1 MPRLTFCSVA
11 HFVVLL
17 AGVVSA
23 GTALAQDARTAA
35 IRTDSAAL
43 ASATTVTAPPAL
55 TYADLVDLAL
65 PAELVTRAQVRSVSR
80 LKPAQAP
87 DVPAGMARIYV
98 EAVTTALLVGPDLGE
113 SIRFL
118 ADVPLDAKGKLPKL
132 ARTQVLVLAHTV
144 PGRVGEL
151 QLVAP
156 DAMLPWSAET
166 ESRLRGVLTALLAPD
181 APARVL
187 ALREALHVPGNLVGE
202 GETQL
207 FFATEGERPIALSVL
222 RRPGE
227 PTRWGVSFSEIVD
240 QSASPPAHDTLAWYR
255 LACSLPATLSEK
267 ANISATANERRITAE
282 DYALVLAD
290 LGPCTRN
297 RPVRR

>member
-1 MPRLTFCSVA
+1 MHRIAFWSVA
-11 HFVVLL
+11 LSLPLSAAMIPHVQAQTL
-17 AGVVSA
+17 APGA
-23 GTALAQDARTAA
+23 TA
-35 IRTDSAAL
+35 IRPQVATSADA
-43 ASATTVTAPPAL
+43 APAL
-55 TYADLVDLAL
+55 TYADLADLAL
-65 PAELVTRAQVRSVSR
+65 PAELVTRAQVRSATR

-87 DVPAGMARIYV
+87 DVPAGKARLYI
-98 EAVTTALLVGPDLGE
+98 EAVTTALLVGPDLGA

-118 ADVPLDAKGKLPKL
+118 ADVPLDARGKVPKL
-132 ARTQVLVLAHTV
+132 NRTQVLVLARTV
-144 PGRVGEL
+144 AGRPGEL

-156 DAMLPWSAET
+156 DAMLPWSPET
-166 ESRLRGVLTALLAPD
+166 EARLRGVLTALLAPD

-187 ALREALHVPGNLVGE
+187 SLREALHVPGNLVGE

-207 FFATEGERPIALSVL
+207 FFATEGERPIALSIL

-240 QSASPPAHDTLAWYR
+240 QAATPPAHDTLAWYR
-255 LACSLPATLSEK
+255 LACSLPPSLSEK
-267 ANISATANERRITAE
+267 ANISATAADRRIAAE

-297 RPVRR
+297 RPQPR

>member
-1 MPRLTFCSVA
+1 MPSANGAPTLT
-11 HFVVLL
+11 
-17 AGVVSA
+17 
-23 GTALAQDARTAA
+23 
-35 IRTDSAAL
+35 
-43 ASATTVTAPPAL
+43 PAL

-65 PAELVTRAQVRSVSR
+65 PAELVTRAEIRRATR
-80 LKPAQAP
+80 LKPEQAP
-87 DVPAGMARIYV
+87 DVPAGKARLYV

-118 ADVPLDAKGKLPKL
+118 ADVPLDAKGRVPKL
-132 ARTQVLVLAHTV
+132 TRTQVLVLARTV
-144 PGRVGEL
+144 AGRPGEL
-151 QLVAP
+151 QLVAG
-156 DAMLPWSAET
+156 DAMLPWSADTET
-166 ESRLRGVLTALLAPD
+166 RLRSVLTALLAPD

-187 ALREALHVPGNLVGE
+187 SLREALHVPGNLAGE

-207 FFATEGERPIALSVL
+207 FFATEGERPIALSIL

-240 QSASPPAHDTLAWYR
+240 QAATPPALDTLAWYR
-255 LACSLPATLSEK
+255 LACSLPQSLSER
-267 ANISATANERRITAE
+267 ANISATANDRRIATE

-297 RPVRR
+297 RPGAH